1 MIKVKSFSEY
11 CFETLALQKPFRWPE
26 QLERSPVTDGDIYK
40 AEEYFGY
47 HFPKDFSEFLK
58 SYILPVPTLIY
69 GKFKGDWPGGG
80 VTYSFEL
87 ERYLG
92 EDEMPEDLETCVLEF
107 NLSGLEGMANVK
119 NHSLEKNIERLSWT
133 KTASFGYIFLGDF
146 TDYLVFL
153 ECSTGEIVYIDHD
166 FYTMSHQSE
175 IDNLKK
181 YKSILFKNFHDLLR
195 CLFLGCVCDGETGEL
210 VSDEHSQI

>member
-1 MIKVKSFSEY
+1 VKSFSEY

-26 QLERSPVTDGDIYK
+26 QLERSPVTDGDIHK

-47 HFPKDFSEFLK
+47 HFPKDFVEFLK

-80 VTYSFEL
+80 ATYSFEL
-87 ERYLG
+87 GRYL
-92 EDEMPEDLETCVLEF
+92 EWEEIPDDLEICVLEF

-119 NHSLEKNIERLSWT
+119 NQCLERNIEQLSWT
-133 KTASFGYIFLGDF
+133 KTASFGYIFLGGF

-153 ECSTGEIVYIDHD
+153 DCNTEEVVYIDHD

-175 IDNLKK
+175 IDNLKE
-181 YKSILFKNFHDLLR
+181 YKSTLFRDFHDLLK
-195 CLFLGCVCDGETGEL
+195 CLFLGYVCNGETGEIEG
-210 VSDEHSQI
+210 DEGSPI